1 MKYNGVIENK
11 LRVIE
16 QKLEEIRS
24 WKIESFEQLQSSS
37 LLQNALERALQVAIE
52 VMIDI
57 GERILAN
64 EQIPPQNSASENIR
78 KLQEMNIIKAKP
90 EYLEMV
96 KFRNFL
102 VHRYERVDPEIIY
115 AILKNKLGLFGEF
128 VEDIRMS

>member
-11 LRVIE
+11 LRIIE

-102 VHRYERVDPEIIY
+102 VHRYERVDLEIIY
-115 AILKNKLGLFGEF
+115 AILKNKLGLFSEF